1 MKNILNLA
9 LVNNNNNNNSNNKIT
24 NLHWIIAVS
33 EENLGLIKPPNTMR
47 RIITRK
53 TTLTMSIQSMALK
66 VQAVK
71 TKIVIVILVDMKPRR
86 MMDLIE
92 MIRKHGKNSR
102 NHIRNNNI

>member
-1 MKNILNLA
+1 
-9 LVNNNNNNNSNNKIT
+9 
-24 NLHWIIAVS
+24 
-33 EENLGLIKPPNTMR
+33 MR